1 MKKATLLAYEAF
13 VLGHFLSDYPDTK
26 SYKAILKL
34 IEKESDQ
41 VSIWQPFDDY
51 HPEDV
56 IRYMEDLKEALIR
69 EFVPRE
75 VV

>member
-1 MKKATLLAYEAF
+1 MKKATLLAYEVF

-26 SYKAILKL
+26 SYKDILKL

-41 VSIWQPFDDY
+41 VSIWQPFEDC
-51 HPEDV
+51 HPKD
-56 IRYMEDLKEALIR
+56 IIQYMEDLKGTLIR
-69 EFVPRE
+69 EFFPRE